1 MKNFKYLFLLLLAVP
16 VYFIIQGSQLKEKVV
31 DGEGYTVGSTVSNFS
46 LKNVD
51 NTMVDLNDYTS
62 QQGVIVIFT
71 CNSCPFSVAY
81 EDRINELQAKY
92 GNEGFPVLAINS
104 NDVVRKPEDSFENMQ
119 TRAVE
124 KGFEFA
130 YVYDSTQEIATRFG
144 ATRTPHVY
152 LLKNDEGTFKVSYIG
167 AIDDNPMNADN
178 VEDTYLES
186 AIASLKSGQEPNP
199 NFTKAIGC
207 TIKWK

>member
-1 MKNFKYLFLLLLAVP
+1 MKNWKYLFLLLLGVP
-16 VYFIIQGSQLKEKVV
+16 VYFIIQGSQLKGNEGE
-31 DGEGYTVGSTVSNFS
+31 GEGYTIGSVVDEFE
-46 LKNVD
+46 LMNVND
-51 NTMVDLNDYTS
+51 QMVNLMDYTD

-81 EDRINELQAKY
+81 EDRIIELHENF
-92 GNEGFPVLAINS
+92 GNQGFPVLAINS
-104 NDVVRKPEDSFENMQ
+104 NDVVRKPEDSFDNMKV
-119 TRAVE
+119 RAAD
-124 KGFEFA
+124 KGFTFA
-130 YVYDSTQEIATRFG
+130 YVYDETQEIATAFG

-152 LLKNDEGTFKVSYIG
+152 LLKNDDGQFVVSYIG

-178 VEDTYLES
+178 VEDEFLAS
-186 AIASLKSGQEPNP
+186 AIGAVKDGTDPDP